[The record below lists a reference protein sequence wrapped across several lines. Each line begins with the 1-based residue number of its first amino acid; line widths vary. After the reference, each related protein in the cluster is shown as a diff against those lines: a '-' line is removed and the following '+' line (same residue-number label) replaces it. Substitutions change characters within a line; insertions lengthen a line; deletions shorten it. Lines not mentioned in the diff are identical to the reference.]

1 MTIPPLPRAARGERP
16 FFLPDADVERLLN
29 MVVALAG
36 EVCRLED
43 RLDRLERVSADP
55 AALIG
60 WAPDEDATAERAQR
74 RTAVIDRVFRILD
87 ADAERV
93 LNPPEPMAD
102 VMRRLGGDAS

>member
-1 MTIPPLPRAARGERP
+1 MAIPPLPRASRGERP

-43 RLDRLERVSADP
+43 RLDRLERVSAGA
-55 AALIG
+55 AALES
-60 WAPDEDATAERAQR
+60 WVPDADAAAERAQR

-87 ADAERV
+87 ADAERA
-93 LNPPEPMAD
+93 LDPREPMAD
-102 VMRRLGGDAS
+102 VMRRLGGDAA